1 MEKYG
6 LIGHPIADSQSP
18 KLFAAA
24 YGGTLRYDLIQGA
37 DFEKSYGTFLSE
49 YKAVNV
55 TAPFKE
61 LAFAQAVALAKDGR
75 GGISGPC
82 LKTGAT
88 NLMVKTPEGM
98 MAYNTDF
105 TGIILSVAEALFPGV
120 VRECYRQFG
129 ERGHIKVHQFVREN
143 LQEIYPLKPQA
154 LIVGCGGAGKA
165 AAVAAAEMGFSVVLM
180 NRAEQR
186 AREIAAALPEYQFI
200 VDPITDFREAFRE
213 CDLVIYTLPVALPE
227 VADLQPSTTPS
238 SGPKLILEANYKT
251 PCLAGLLPDVTPGTL
266 APSSATVASGPL
278 RYIPGINWLL
288 YQALTGYG
296 LMTGRTPDF
305 AAMQDSITAR

>member
-18 KLFAAA
+18 KLFGAA
-24 YGGTLRYDLIQGA
+24 YGGRLCYDLIHGD

-75 GGISGPC
+75 GSLSGPC

-120 VRECYRQFG
+120 VRECYSQFG
-129 ERGHIKVHQFVREN
+129 ERGYIKVHQFVCKHIE
-143 LQEIYPLKPQA
+143 EIYTLKPQA

-165 AAVAAAEMGFSVVLM
+165 AAVAAAEMGFGVALM
-180 NRAEQR
+180 NRTPER
-186 AREIAAALPEYQFI
+186 ARQIAAALPEYQFI
-200 VDPITDFREAFRE
+200 VDPISDFKEAFRE

-227 VADLQPSTTPS
+227 VAELQAIADAPSGT
-238 SGPKLILEANYKT
+238 KLILEANYKT
-251 PCLAGLLPDVTPGTL
+251 PCLAGLSQHAVRKD
-266 APSSATVASGPL
+266 SSL

-296 LMTGRTPDF
+296 LMTGQTPDF
-305 AAMQDSITAR
+305 PAMQKAISAG